1 MNIIKEQS
9 RFRTNWDI
17 LILILI
23 VASTFII
30 PVQIALRHEVTLLG
44 SLAIYSIDLFFLIDI
59 YINSKTSFRAAGVEI
74 LDKSLISKRYY
85 KSNFKIDLL
94 ASIPFDLLFIF
105 WPGFELEGISIVI
118 WLRVFRLLRIQHL
131 FVIFNRWKNHNWVNP
146 GYLRIIKF
154 FSGIFFLSHLIAC
167 GWFLSSFLT
176 NFPAKSWVVR
186 NGIENSDIV
195 TQYIRSLYWTVTTM
209 TTVGY
214 GDITPHLNYEYV
226 FTIIVMIIGAFMYAF
241 IIGNIASLISTLDIQ
256 KANYWSKIDSIKL
269 YLRYRGV
276 PTDLNERVRNY
287 YEYRWANHR
296 GLEEQKIFNDLPD
309 PLRLEVMMQL
319 TKGLLGKV
327 PLFSYSSE
335 NLKNVLLLALKAKT
349 YDPNS
354 LIVKSGETSKEIFFI
369 SKGSMNI
376 INESDGKIYA
386 SLSDGDYFGNL
397 SIMLGEKRTASV
409 KTTEFCETFVLY
421 AEEFFRIKDEYP
433 EFMEVMKKMSSEKT
447 EKTIQLMLEGV
458 IL

>member
-1 MNIIKEQS
+1 MKIIGENSK
-9 RFRTNWDI
+9 FRTNWDI

-23 VASTFII
+23 IASIFII

-44 SLAIYSIDLFFLIDI
+44 SLVIYAIDLFFLIDI
-59 YINSKTSFRAAGVEI
+59 YLNSKTSFRVAGVEI
-74 LDKSLISKRYY
+74 LDKSLISKHYY
-85 KSNFKIDLL
+85 KTNFKIDLL
-94 ASIPFDLLFIF
+94 ASLPIDLLFIF
-105 WPGFELEGISIVI
+105 WPGFELEGISII
-118 WLRVFRLLRIQHL
+118 LWLRVFRLLRMQHL
-131 FVIFNRWKNHNWVNP
+131 FVIFNRWQNHNWVNP

-154 FSGIFFLSHLIAC
+154 FSGILFLSHLIAC
-167 GWFLSSFLT
+167 GWFLSSFLSK
-176 NFPAKSWVVR
+176 FPAKSWVVLS
-186 NGIENSDIV
+186 GLENSDLGS
-195 TQYIRSLYWTVTTM
+195 QYIRSLYWTVTTM

-241 IIGNIASLISTLDIQ
+241 IIGNIASLISSLDIQ
-256 KANYWSKIDSIKL
+256 KASYWSKIDSIKL

-276 PTDLNERVRNY
+276 PADLNERVRNY

-319 TKGLLGKV
+319 VKGLLDKV
-327 PLFSYSSE
+327 PLFKYSSE

-349 YDPNS
+349 FDPNS
-354 LIVKSGETSKEIFFI
+354 LIVRSGETAKEIFFI
-369 SKGSMNI
+369 SKGNMDIIDDSGEKKYGSMT
-376 INESDGKIYA
+376 
-386 SLSDGDYFGNL
+386 DGDYFGNL

-409 KTTEFCETFVLY
+409 KTTEFCETFILY
-421 AEEFFRIKDEYP
+421 SEDFFRIKKQYP

-447 EKTIQLMLEGV
+447 EKTMQLMLKGV
-458 IL
+458 TL